1 MEKASYERNIKWY
14 KYYIVFSGALFIWPI
29 EVLFL
34 KNRGFSFTNIMVIES
49 VISIVQLILEIPS
62 GILGDK
68 IGCKKTVLLGLI
80 FQISAYIILLFN
92 VSLLG
97 AYVYSI
103 LLACGYAFVSG
114 ADTALLYESHK
125 ILNKEADYGK
135 TIRSAGSIKM
145 FVLAFVTLISGALYK
160 INLNIPYILSIVFLF
175 ISFVFIL
182 AFKEIKI
189 NNENIFSSNTSYL
202 KETLCLAKK
211 TFLHNK
217 NIQWII
223 LIALLFTFLFTDIN
237 YFMQAYMGSLNI
249 RITYYGVI
257 FFICNII
264 SAIALKYSGKIET
277 KLGEN
282 TRIIMSIFITFI
294 FIFAA
299 YVNNIWGLFVLCFTR
314 VVVATISP
322 ILNVRINRNIPS
334 KSRASLLSVYY
345 AILSIFVAIF
355 DPIMGKLLDT
365 YGINKVYYII
375 GIIGIVLSG
384 LLLYEKRNKKSQ
396 ST

>member
-1 MEKASYERNIKWY
+1 MKNASFERNINWY

-29 EVLFL
+29 EVLFF
-34 KNRGFSFTNIMVIES
+34 KDRGLSFTNIMVIES
-49 VISIVQLILEIPS
+49 IISMVQLILEIPS

-80 FQISAYIILLFN
+80 SQIFAYIILLFN
-92 VSLLG
+92 SSLLG

-114 ADTALLYESHK
+114 ADTALIYESHK
-125 ILNKEADYGK
+125 FLKKENDYGK
-135 TIRSAGSIKM
+135 TLRSAGSIKM
-145 FVLAFVTLISGALYK
+145 FALAFVSLISGILYK
-160 INLNIPYILSIVFLF
+160 INLNIPYLLSIVFLF
-175 ISFVFIL
+175 IAFVFIL
-182 AFKEIKI
+182 KFKETNI
-189 NNENIFSSNTSYL
+189 NNENISSSNTSYL
-202 KETLCLAKK
+202 KENLCLAKE
-211 TFLHNK
+211 TFWRNK
-217 NIQWII
+217 DIHWII

-249 RITYYGVI
+249 KITYYGV
-257 FFICNII
+257 FFFGCNII
-264 SAIALKYSGKIET
+264 SAIAFKYSGKIEM

-282 TRIIMSIFITFI
+282 TRFIMSIFLTII

-299 YVNNIWGLFVLCFTR
+299 YINNICGLFTLCFAR
-314 VVVATISP
+314 VGVATISP

-355 DPIMGKLLDT
+355 DPIMGKLLDI

-375 GIIGIVLSG
+375 GTIGIVLSC
-384 LLLYEKRNKKSQ
+384 LLLYEKKVLKKD
-396 ST
+396 